1 LALHRPT
8 LTSTPG
14 AGVEIYFDFD
24 QSVIRPGEAA
34 RINDYL
40 KAIEGQNGTFDLS
53 GHCDARGNYDYNVR
67 LGFRRAE
74 AVKAFVEK
82 TRGPITANLSTRSES
97 ELQVPCPDNTPC
109 AEEQHQMNRRV
120 VLTFYP
126 N

>member
-1 LALHRPT
+1 M
-8 LTSTPG
+8 
-14 AGVEIYFDFD
+14 
-24 QSVIRPGEAA
+24 IRPGEAA
-34 RINDYL
+34 RINAYL
-40 KAIEGQNGTFDLS
+40 KAIEGQQGTFDLA

-97 ELQVPCPDNTPC
+97 DLQSPCPDNTPC
-109 AEEQHQMNRRV
+109 AEEQHQLNRRV